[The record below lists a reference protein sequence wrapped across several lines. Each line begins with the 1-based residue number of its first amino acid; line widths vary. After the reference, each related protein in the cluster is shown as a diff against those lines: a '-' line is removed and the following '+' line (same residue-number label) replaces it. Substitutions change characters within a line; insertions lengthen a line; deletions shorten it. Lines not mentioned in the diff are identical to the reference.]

1 MLNEGFKKKS
11 EEMEAEI
18 NRLRNLVETTEK
30 EKTPWISQAL
40 DHLATEASAILS
52 APAKLVDKGLRWLGS
67 LFK

>member
-18 NRLRNLVETTEK
+18 NRLRNLIETTEK
-30 EKTPWISQAL
+30 EKTPWISRTL

-52 APAKLVDKGLRWLGS
+52 VPAKLVDKGLRWLGS